1 MTKNQTSFK
10 KGNEYWKLRAKDIGR
25 PSIYQPEFCEQII
38 AMGEAGLG
46 VAEMAC
52 EFSVHRATLYDWAK
66 SHADFSTAFARAR
79 ESSEAYWVRYGNAN
93 LTNKQ
98 FQGNTYIKMMQA
110 RHRETWTERKE
121 ITGANGGPIETKADD
136 GAIADAERLIAEL
149 SKRNDASPQEGGA
162 HGYSERSAPSEALQL
177 ADDCTNEP
185 TTTG

>member
-10 KGNEYWKLRAKDIGR
+10 KGNEYWKLRAKNIGR
-25 PSIYQPEFCEQII
+25 PSTYQPEFCEQII
-38 AMGEAGLG
+38 AMGEAGYG

-66 SHADFSTAFARAR
+66 CHADFSTAFARAR

-121 ITGANGGPIETKADD
+121 ITGANGGPIATKADD

-149 SKRNDASPQEGGA
+149 AKRNVASPQKGGA
-162 HGYSERSAPSEALQL
+162 DSDTERSAPSEALQL
-177 ADDCTNEP
+177 ADDSENEP
-185 TTTG
+185 TTAE